1 MYLAWTL
8 IAGIPP
14 SLVRF
19 GSIKMTRSEAVT
31 FRRLL
36 LTRFALIPDFNGKPD
51 VPLQPILI
59 AYRKR
64 FVRPRV
70 RLGSI
75 RDSFRVHSGSIRE
88 PFRICSGSV
97 HNFKKQKLMK
107 VWKVWK
113 VWNNSNFQT
122 LQKFE
127 LVCVE
132 SLNYFKLSNI
142 SKVWISLSRKFE
154 LRF

>member
-8 IAGIPP
+8 VAGIPP
-14 SLVRF
+14 GLVRF

-88 PFRICSGSV
+88 PFGICSGSV
-97 HNFKKQKLMK
+97 GGSFVIHSGSDRDLCGIRRNRKTTAARGGTPPNGRYRFLHNPF
-107 VWKVWK
+107 V
-113 VWNNSNFQT
+113 T
-122 LQKFE
+122 
-127 LVCVE
+127 
-132 SLNYFKLSNI
+132 
-142 SKVWISLSRKFE
+142 
-154 LRF
+154 